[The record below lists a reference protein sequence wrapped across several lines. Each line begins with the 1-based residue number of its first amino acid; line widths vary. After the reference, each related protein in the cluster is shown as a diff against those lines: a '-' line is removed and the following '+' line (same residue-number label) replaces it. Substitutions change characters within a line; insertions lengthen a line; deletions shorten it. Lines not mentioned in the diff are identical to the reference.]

1 MAEFCG
7 YQFPIHTEGNSW
19 SGRLRYLHNCA
30 SATVIH
36 NLTFN
41 AHYYHLL
48 QPDGP
53 EQNYIAAR
61 NDWKDLEGTMKYYR
75 AHPEEAERI
84 AMTSAATFRDR
95 YLTPA
100 AEACYWRAMVR
111 RWAQVQAFEP
121 EAYYKDGNTGQTRQR
136 GVDWEVF
143 VAPDPAFPVVMPQAT
158 SY

>member
-1 MAEFCG
+1 
-7 YQFPIHTEGNSW
+7 
-19 SGRLRYLHNCA
+19 
-30 SATVIH
+30 
-36 NLTFN
+36 
-41 AHYYHLL
+41 
-48 QPDGP
+48 
-53 EQNYIAAR
+53 
-61 NDWKDLEGTMKYYR
+61 MKYYR

-84 AMTSAATFRDR
+84 AMTSAAVFRDR